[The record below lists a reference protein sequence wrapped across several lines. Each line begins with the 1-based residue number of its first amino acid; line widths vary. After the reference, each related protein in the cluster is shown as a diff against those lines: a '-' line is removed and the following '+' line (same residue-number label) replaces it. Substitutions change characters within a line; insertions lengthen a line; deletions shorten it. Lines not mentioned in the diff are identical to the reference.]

1 MSVAHALY
9 LYLYLY
15 PGGGLSGAP
24 GPHLPGGHPGQPP
37 GHQRGEDGDS
47 DDDDNGDLNH
57 ALLAGEDLQQAL
69 RPHLHHHRLPRR
81 GGPPARPP
89 RPAALCCVRGQ
100 SIQILSMGKFEHFI
114 YQYQTKELFN
124 KHHIMIN

>member
-37 GHQRGEDGDS
+37 GHQRGEDSDS
-47 DDDDNGDLNH
+47 DDNDLNH

-100 SIQILSMGKFEHFI
+100 SI
-114 YQYQTKELFN
+114 
-124 KHHIMIN
+124 

>member
-1 MSVAHALY
+1 MTVSSTIQHTFSSIVCNQALC
-9 LYLYLY
+9 LYLY

-37 GHQRGEDGDS
+37 GHQRGEDGDRYG
-47 DDDDNGDLNH
+47 DDDNGDLSH

-89 RPAALCCVRGQ
+89 RPATICCVRGQ
-100 SIQILSMGKFEHFI
+100 SI
-114 YQYQTKELFN
+114 
-124 KHHIMIN
+124 

>member
-1 MSVAHALY
+1 MHYTYISTSTQVVGSLVP
-9 LYLYLY
+9 L
-15 PGGGLSGAP
+15 GLICLVVTLGNLLVISAV
-24 GPHLPGGHPGQPP
+24 
-37 GHQRGEDGDS
+37 RIKDGDS
-47 DDDDNGDLNH
+47 DDNGDLNH

>member
-1 MSVAHALY
+1 MTVSSTIQHTFSSIVAAHA

-47 DDDDNGDLNH
+47 DDNGDLNH

-89 RPAALCCVRGQ
+89 RPAAICCVRGQ
-100 SIQILSMGKFEHFI
+100 SI
-114 YQYQTKELFN
+114 
-124 KHHIMIN
+124 